1 MQQDG
6 VKEIGVSFGHQS
18 ELKLQEGGFGSI
30 GRASWLK
37 DIFQVAQLIASI
49 PDRAGLDAP
58 KTLQSPYLP
67 TMNPLL

>member
-6 VKEIGVSFGHQS
+6 VKEIGMCFGHRS
-18 ELKLQEGGFGSI
+18 ELKPQEGGFGNM

-37 DIFQVAQLIASI
+37 DVCQVSQLIATI

-58 KTLQSPYLP
+58 TGLQSPYL
-67 TMNPLL
+67 L